1 MRFSIALLLLLAT
14 SVREEIQHVDGFS
27 ISSSTSIDFRRRN
40 RSVHQLRSSSDV
52 DNEVV
57 AIDDDAD
64 DCGCGDT
71 TGDRTPT
78 IFSGKPSNIA
88 KKLNPR
94 QAIRNGSIYNLY
106 GEEVTMD
113 KILVR
118 NNNSNN
124 NNNNNN
130 VSIVVFLR
138 SLG

>member
-14 SVREEIQHVDGFS
+14 SVREIQHVNGFS
-27 ISSSTSIDFRRRN
+27 ISSTSIDFRGRN
-40 RSVHQLRSSSDV
+40 SSVQLRSSSDV

-57 AIDDDAD
+57 AIDDA

-71 TGDRTPT
+71 GSRTT

-113 KILVR
+113 NILVR
-118 NNNSNN
+118 NDN

>member
-71 TGDRTPT
+71 TGDRTT
-78 IFSGKPSNIA
+78 TFFSGRPSNTA

-94 QAIRNGSIYNLY
+94 KAIRNGSIYNLY

-113 KILVR
+113 NILVR
-118 NNNSNN
+118 NNNN